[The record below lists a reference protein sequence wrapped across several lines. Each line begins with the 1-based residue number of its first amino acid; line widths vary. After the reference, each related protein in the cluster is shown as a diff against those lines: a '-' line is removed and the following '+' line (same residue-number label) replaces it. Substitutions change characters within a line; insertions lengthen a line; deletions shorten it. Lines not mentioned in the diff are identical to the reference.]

1 MMILSILIYYVD
13 DLDVDNVVD
22 TIKYVED
29 NLDLVDNIKGV
40 DILRLLMNDFEDVDD
55 GIEGDNEDVDVD
67 DYAYYK

>member
-40 DILRLLMNDFEDVDD
+40 DDYLEVV
-55 GIEGDNEDVDVD
+55 NE
-67 DYAYYK
+67 